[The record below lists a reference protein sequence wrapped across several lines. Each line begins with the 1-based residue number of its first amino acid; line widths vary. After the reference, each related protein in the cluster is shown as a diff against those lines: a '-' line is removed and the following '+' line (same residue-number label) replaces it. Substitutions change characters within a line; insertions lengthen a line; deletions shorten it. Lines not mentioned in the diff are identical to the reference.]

1 MTLDLKQEA
10 MNLHIFSLLN
20 GFGINHEAESGAR
33 NILNKT
39 DDFACEEYVQ
49 RKRSATWPRLA
60 PQNDCDKYLAAF
72 LDMDITKVINYNP
85 IHHKLRPK
93 SSTSTATI

>member
-10 MNLHIFSLLN
+10 MNLYIFSLLN
-20 GFGINHEAESGAR
+20 GFGINHEAISGAK

-39 DDFACEEYVQ
+39 DGFGCEGYVQ
-49 RKRSATWPRLA
+49 RNRSATWPRLA
-60 PQNDCDKYLAAF
+60 SQNDCDEYLAAF
-72 LDMDITKVINYNP
+72 LDMDITKVVNYSP
-85 IHHKLRPK
+85 KLRPR